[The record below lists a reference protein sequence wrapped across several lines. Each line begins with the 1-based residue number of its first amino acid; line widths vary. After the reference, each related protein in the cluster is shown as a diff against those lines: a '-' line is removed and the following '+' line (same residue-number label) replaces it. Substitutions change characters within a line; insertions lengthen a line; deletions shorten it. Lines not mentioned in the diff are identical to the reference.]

1 MSWDRSGAKRPNAC
15 PSETDREKT
24 PARRLANAC
33 SIGEAAGMDWSSS
46 SLARQAH
53 RVRVL
58 RSRYETLRRKLQ
70 RNDGLSEIERLDGSI
85 DRRTRRLEHINQQ
98 IDRLFEERDR
108 VEAEIL
114 GCYTGSEALL
124 TDLVSRMEEIEGTD
138 WTPIPIASFT
148 MWELSGETM
157 DDGAVAWRSR
167 TAVGTCDHSAAGDLP
182 HTTKAC
188 ARGGCGI
195 VGFRDL
201 SKLGDVPSDGL
212 VGVGRLHMSGR
223 VVEHEHGY
231 RAELAE
237 VVALIATDGGRWFRT
252 RDHNQIDDFFASP
265 EATFGRLSA
274 PIPDNAVLY
283 IEMDLHLS
291 GEGSKRGR

>member
-1 MSWDRSGAKRPNAC
+1 
-15 PSETDREKT
+15 
-24 PARRLANAC
+24 
-33 SIGEAAGMDWSSS
+33 MDWSSP

-58 RSRYETLRRKLQ
+58 RSRYETLRRRLQ

-98 IDRLFEERDR
+98 IDRLHEERDR

-114 GCYTGSEALL
+114 GCFTGSEALL

-148 MWELSGETM
+148 MWELSGESM
-157 DDGAVAWRSR
+157 DDGAVSWRGR
-167 TAVGTCDHSAAGDLP
+167 TAVGTCGLSATGDLP
-182 HTTKAC
+182 HTTKRC
-188 ARGGCGI
+188 IRSECGI
-195 VGFRDL
+195 VGYRDL
-201 SKLGDVPSDGL
+201 TMLGDVPSEGL
-212 VGVGRLHMSGR
+212 VGVGRLQMSGR

-237 VVALIATDGGRWFRT
+237 VVALIATDGSRWFRT
-252 RDHNQIDDFFASP
+252 RDRGQIDDFFTSP
-265 EATFGRLSA
+265 EVTFGRLSA
-274 PIPDNAVLY
+274 PVPENAVLY
-283 IEMDLHLS
+283 VELDLYLA
-291 GEGSKRGR
+291 GEESKRGR

>member
-1 MSWDRSGAKRPNAC
+1 
-15 PSETDREKT
+15 
-24 PARRLANAC
+24 
-33 SIGEAAGMDWSSS
+33 MDWSSS

-58 RSRYETLRRKLQ
+58 RSRYEALRGRLQ
-70 RNDGLSEIERLDGSI
+70 RNDGLSEIQRLDGSI
-85 DRRTRRLEHINQQ
+85 DRRTRQLEHINQQ
-98 IDRLFEERDR
+98 IDRLSEERDR

-138 WTPIPIASFT
+138 WTPIPIVSFT
-148 MWELSGETM
+148 MWELSGNTM
-157 DDGAVAWRSR
+157 RDDAVSWRGR
-167 TAVGTCDHSAAGDLP
+167 RAVGTCDGSAAGDLP
-182 HTTKAC
+182 HTTEAC

-201 SKLGDVPSDGL
+201 GLLGDVPSDDL
-212 VGVGRLHMSGR
+212 VCVGRLHMSGR

-237 VVALIATDGGRWFRT
+237 VVALIATDGSRWFRT
-252 RDHNQIDDFFASP
+252 RDRGQIDDFFATP

-274 PIPDNAVLY
+274 PIPANAVLY
-283 IEMDLHLS
+283 IEMDLHLA
-291 GEGSKRGR
+291 GEESTRGR